1 MTPAIASNWHNFF
14 TNSAEPM
21 PLVLAEK
28 NSDVD
33 QTDCSFQV
41 TSRAALLLFL
51 ATGSTRKHLV
61 NAGYSKGQLEFF
73 WRRLCEVRFDGP
85 ASALPD
91 DPIDLWGDVEANLL
105 DAREWKSLASPNT
118 SLGEWRKEQPAVMNR
133 IVSFELAVVWGLVS

>member
-1 MTPAIASNWHNFF
+1 
-14 TNSAEPM
+14 M